1 MDEKRKRFWLF
12 VCPDYYPMGG
22 LSDIVD
28 TFDTVDEAM
37 EHINKN
43 ASLAKGIDVYLYD
56 RDTDKQF
63 DCDWVSRKYW
73 EGVKEFFS

>member
-1 MDEKRKRFWLF
+1 
-12 VCPDYYPMGG
+12 MGG